1 MILTLH
7 ALAETYN
14 VLPSEA
20 LDKATTFDL
29 YVLDLHSKYQRHL
42 EAKSNGSVSPGSG
55 SALTEQQMK
64 DMIERAKNF
73 KPKERKK

>member
-1 MILTLH
+1 MFLTLH
-7 ALAETYN
+7 TLAETYN

-20 LDKATTFDL
+20 LGRATTFDL

-42 EAKSNGSVSPGSG
+42 EAKANGKATPGSG
-55 SALTEQQMK
+55 SALTEQQML

-73 KPKERKK
+73 KPKERNK